1 MNENKFSQEE
11 INNIIQLYQQL
22 TLEQCKEL
30 FLRQKDTF
38 NNKLKTSVYVLIAA
52 KYVYGDEYVP
62 NKNRPVKKEK

>member
-1 MNENKFSQEE
+1 MKNNQFNQEE
-11 INNIIQLYQQL
+11 INNIVHLYQQL

-38 NNKLKTSVYVLIAA
+38 NCKLKNAVYVVIAA

-62 NKNRPVKKEK
+62 NKNKKQKEEK